1 MTSLTPSTSP
11 GSASAHQAA
20 STEADRQAC
29 LLRLSQYSPDAPDAP
44 VPYSQRLAE
53 AEGWSRLYTL
63 TVIEEYKRFAYLAVF
78 AGHPVTPSEAIDA
91 AWHLHLQYS
100 KEYWTV
106 FCGEVLRAPLHHAPG
121 IGAQDEDDTY
131 AQHYQQTI
139 DSYRRTFG
147 VEPPAD
153 VWPVP
158 EPAQPDG
165 APEAARR
172 APHPPPLAT
181 PPRTSTARSIIPSVW
196 LLIGVILLV
205 ITTNIASD
213 FDVLNF
219 PGPRFLA
226 FYLGVSVMA
235 CLLIRG
241 LHRAAY
247 DRQPWGAADGN
258 VPRQLAPAEAA
269 LINGDATRMAQ
280 VATLA
285 LLDAGAIRV
294 ASPAK
299 RKRDRNT
306 YVVANETPMPHCHV
320 NAWTWL
326 ARQPQRRS
334 PWPAFRDRFLD
345 EAIDMTDRLRHEGWM
360 WAAGAMR
367 ATTVAAWAIGLS
379 VLWLGVIKV
388 FVGLSRERPVMWLLV
403 EMALF
408 GIVYWCVTVQLIG
421 VGRAGPTAGARAA
434 LDVHRQRSQQAPK
447 ASLSTSDLLWLAAF
461 GGTSVL
467 ANTVWAGYRPMM
479 GTPAGASSGGS
490 GGDTSSNCSSS
501 SSSSSSCSSSSCGS
515 SGCGGCSS
523 S

>member
-1 MTSLTPSTSP
+1 MTSSAQLTLPD
-11 GSASAHQAA
+11 SAP
-20 STEADRQAC
+20 TEADREAC
-29 LLRLSQYSPDAPDAP
+29 LRRLSEYSPDARDAP
-44 VPYSQRLAE
+44 VPFSQRLAE

-78 AGHPVTPSEAIDA
+78 SGHAVTPSEAIDA

-106 FCGEVLRAPLHHAPG
+106 FCGEVLGAPLHHAPG
-121 IGAQDEDDTY
+121 IGAPDEDDTY
-131 AQHYQQTI
+131 AQHYAQTL

-147 VEPPAD
+147 VEPPPD

-158 EPAQPDG
+158 EPAQPDI
-165 APEAARR
+165 APKAAST
-172 APHPPPLAT
+172 AQYPPNLVPPPPA
-181 PPRTSTARSIIPSVW
+181 STARSIVPSVW
-196 LLIGVILLV
+196 LLIGVVLIG

-226 FYLGVSVMA
+226 FYLGVCLMA

-241 LHRAAY
+241 LHRFAY
-247 DRQPWGAADGN
+247 PRRPWGAASDN
-258 VPRQLAPAEAA
+258 VPRQLSPAEAA
-269 LINGDATRMAQ
+269 LLTGDATRMAQ
-280 VATLA
+280 VATLT
-285 LLDAGAIRV
+285 LLDAGAIRI

-306 YVVANETPMPHCHV
+306 YVVANEKPTPQHHV

-367 ATTVAAWAIGLS
+367 GTNVAAWAIGLS
-379 VLWLGVIKV
+379 MLWLGGMKV

-408 GIVYWCVTVQLIG
+408 AIVYWCVTVRLIG
-421 VGRAGPTAGARAA
+421 VGRAGPTAGASAA

-447 ASLSTSDLLWLAAF
+447 AGFSTSDLLWLAAF

-467 ANTVWAGYRPMM
+467 ANTAWAGYRPMM
-479 GTPAGASSGGS
+479 GTPVGASSGGS
-490 GGDTSSNCSSS
+490 GSDTSSNCSSS
-501 SSSSSSCSSSSCGS
+501 SSGSSSCSSSSCGS